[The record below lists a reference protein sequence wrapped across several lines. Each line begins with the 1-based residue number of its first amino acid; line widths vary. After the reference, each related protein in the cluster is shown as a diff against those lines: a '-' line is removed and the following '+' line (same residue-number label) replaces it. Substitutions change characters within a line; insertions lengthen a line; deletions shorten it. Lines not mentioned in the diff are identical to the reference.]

1 MLKVDLL
8 NAHGLRAR
16 LLVATFAVAGLAALA
31 GPAVAEETMIK
42 KTLDGRCLAPD
53 HKEYWKTKVYVAK
66 PSMEA
71 CLKSGG
77 RRG

>member
-1 MLKVDLL
+1 
-8 NAHGLRAR
+8 
-16 LLVATFAVAGLAALA
+16 
-31 GPAVAEETMIK
+31 MIK

-53 HKEYWKTKVYVAK
+53 HEDYWKTKVYVAK
-66 PSMEA
+66 PSMED

>member
-1 MLKVDLL
+1 MHQSRSTVRL
-8 NAHGLRAR
+8 NQRTRR
-16 LLVATFAVAGLAALA
+16 LLAAGAAVLACTAGVAFA
-31 GPAVAEETMIK
+31 AEDMVK

-53 HKEYWKTKVYVAK
+53 HPEYWKTNVYVAK
-66 PSMEA
+66 PTMED

>member
-1 MLKVDLL
+1 MAKLL
-8 NAHGLRAR
+8 ISNAGRCSLA
-16 LLVATFAVAGLAALA
+16 LAAGLLAVSAFAAED
-31 GPAVAEETMIK
+31 VVK

-53 HKEYWKTKVYVAK
+53 HPEYWKTNVYVAK
-66 PSMEA
+66 PSMEE